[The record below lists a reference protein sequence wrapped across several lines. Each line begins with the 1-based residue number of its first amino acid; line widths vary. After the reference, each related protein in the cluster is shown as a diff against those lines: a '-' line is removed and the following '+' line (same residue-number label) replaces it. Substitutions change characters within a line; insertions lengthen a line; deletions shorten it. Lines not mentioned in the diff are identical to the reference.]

1 MRYDSFEAG
10 VYTSDDFAGDVTGSF
25 EFLESEYAM
34 QRSPTSGSGAGT
46 WITYSGTAALVTIEF
61 EPGGYCGVT
70 VRNPRHVKEDPM
82 ERSEFDLEE
91 IIAVHGNAPRQR
103 QEPRSMSEAVARA
116 AQALRAAGDR
126 VLRGDFEALHERQ
139 KLAVQAARRQ
149 HPLAPK

>member
-1 MRYDSFEAG
+1 L
-10 VYTSDDFAGDVTGSF
+10 YTSDDFSSDVAKSF

-34 QRSPTSGSGAGT
+34 QRGPTIGPGAGT
-46 WITYSGTAALVTIEF
+46 WITYSGASALVTVEL

-91 IIAVHGNAPRQR
+91 IIAIHGNVPRQR
-103 QEPRSMSEAVARA
+103 HEPRSMSEAVARA
-116 AQALRAAGDR
+116 AQALRATGDR

-139 KLAVQAARRQ
+139 KHAVQAARRQ